1 MQGWVNDRWTGE
13 WVSNPGLSVHS
24 AVSSKMDGPSE
35 PSVLCF
41 LPTMGIETGAL
52 DVFEMCVAFIK

>member
-1 MQGWVNDRWTGE
+1 
-13 WVSNPGLSVHS
+13 VSNPGLSVHS